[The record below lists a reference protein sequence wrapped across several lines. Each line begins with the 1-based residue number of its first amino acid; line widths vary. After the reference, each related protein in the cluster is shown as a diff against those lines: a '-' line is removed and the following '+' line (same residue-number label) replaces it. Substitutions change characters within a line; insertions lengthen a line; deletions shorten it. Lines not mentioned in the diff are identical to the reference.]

1 MVDKVRFMK
10 TYMPKMKSLLA
21 WIAGGVLALSLPLAA
36 SAQSQDELV
45 AAGKRIYEGGVLAN
59 NGQLVGN
66 RLDGTV
72 VRGADA
78 ACTHCHRPSGMGQVE
93 SDIQIAPISARFLFP
108 EEGEKPM
115 ATMDPRIG
123 KRMSLRRD
131 PHNDDTLALA
141 IRAGMGSN
149 GQTLSALMP
158 RFTLGDDD
166 MKALIAYL
174 RQLSATISPG
184 VKDRTI
190 HFATVITPGIEAGR
204 KKAMLDML
212 RIVVMQKNG
221 STVTSNS
228 SRRHM
233 VTAAELVLGTENK
246 WSLDVWELTGPPET
260 WGEQLRGYYKLAPVF
275 ALVSGMSNGTWAPV
289 EQFCESEKVP
299 CWFPSVAAPPR
310 HDGQPPRYSF
320 YFSHGVDLEA
330 KVLASYLG
338 ENPIH
343 GQLVQVARGKDAS
356 LAAAQLLGSE
366 LSKSKKLAASQI
378 KTIDLDQWSATD
390 APAQL
395 ANSLKS
401 LDANDTVMLWLRPDD
416 LRLLAPTLEK
426 TSAQRYASGSLLS
439 ATSVFLPESLRA
451 TTRLVYP
458 YEMPLV
464 RERNVAY
471 MHIWLKL
478 RRIALV
484 DEALQS
490 EVYFAMNMLTDT
502 LAEMLDN
509 LYRDYMIER
518 AETMISQR
526 ESRKA
531 EDEMRDQGLLRPRIQ
546 RKAMNGSIPQLVPLG
561 AAGYAEH
568 AKGLR
573 EGTTVYPRLS
583 LGPGQRYAS
592 KGAYI
597 VGYEKDDIASA
608 RLVALTPWIVP

>member
-1 MVDKVRFMK
+1 MK
-10 TYMPKMKSLLA
+10 TYMSKMKSLMA
-21 WIAGGVLALSLPLAA
+21 CITGGLLVAALPLCAF
-36 SAQSQDELV
+36 AQSQDALV
-45 AAGKRIYEGGVLAN
+45 AAGKRIYEEGVLAN
-59 NGQLVGN
+59 GHLVGN
-66 RLDGTV
+66 RLGGTV
-72 VRGADA
+72 VTGAAA
-78 ACTHCHRPSGMGQVE
+78 ACVNCHRFSGMGQVE
-93 SDIQIAPISARFLFP
+93 SDIQIAPITARFLFP
-108 EEGEKPM
+108 EEGEKPI

-123 KRMSLRRD
+123 KRMSIRRA
-131 PHNDDTLALA
+131 PHNDGTLAQA
-141 IRAGMGSN
+141 IRVGMGSN
-149 GQTLSALMP
+149 GQTLNELMP
-158 RFTLGDDD
+158 RFTMSDAD
-166 MKALIAYL
+166 MKALTAYL
-174 RQLSATISPG
+174 RQLSVKPSPG
-184 VKDRTI
+184 VEDRTI

-212 RIVVMQKNG
+212 RTVVMQKNG
-221 STVTSNS
+221 STITSNS

-233 VTAAELVLGTENK
+233 VTAAELVLGTENR

-260 WGEQLRGYYKLAPVF
+260 WGEQLRGYYKIAPVF

-289 EQFCESEKVP
+289 EEFCESEKVP

-310 HDGQPPRYSF
+310 HDGHPPRYSF

-330 KVLASYLG
+330 QVLASYFG
-338 ENPIH
+338 DDHIN
-343 GQLVQVARGKDAS
+343 GQLVQIARGKDAS

-366 LSKSKKLAASQI
+366 LNTSKKLAATQI
-378 KTIDLDQWSATD
+378 KTIDIDQWTAEE

-395 ANSLKS
+395 ANTLKNLS
-401 LDANDTVMLWLRPDD
+401 AIDTVILWLRPDD
-416 LRLLAPTLEK
+416 LKLLAPTLK
-426 TSAQRYASGSLLS
+426 KVSAQRYASGSMLS
-439 ATSVFLPESLRA
+439 ATSSFLPESLRA

-458 YEMPLV
+458 YEMPLA
-464 RERNVAY
+464 RESNVAY

-509 LYRDYMIER
+509 LYRDYMVER

-531 EDEMRDQGLLRPRIQ
+531 EDEMRDQGLVRPRIQ
-546 RKAMNGSIPQLVPLG
+546 RKVMHGSIPQLVPLG
-561 AAGYAEH
+561 ALGYAEH
-568 AKGLR
+568 ANGLR

-597 VGYEKDDIASA
+597 VGYEKDDVASA
-608 RLVALTPWIVP
+608 RLIALTPWIVP

>member
-1 MVDKVRFMK
+1 M
-10 TYMPKMKSLLA
+10 YIPKMKSLMA
-21 WIAGGVLALSLPLAA
+21 WIAGGVLAAALPLGA

-45 AAGKRIYEGGVLAN
+45 TAGKRIYEEGLLA

-66 RLDGTV
+66 RLDGTLV
-72 VRGADA
+72 KGAAA
-78 ACTHCHRPSGMGQVE
+78 ACSNCHRPSGMGQVE
-93 SDIQIAPISARFLFP
+93 SDIQIAPITARFLFP
-108 EEGEKPM
+108 EEGEKPI

-123 KRMSLRRD
+123 KRMSIKRA
-131 PHNDDTLALA
+131 PHNDGTLAQA

-149 GQTLSALMP
+149 GQTLNQLMP
-158 RFTLGDDD
+158 RFTMSDTD
-166 MKALIAYL
+166 MQALIAYL
-174 RQLSATISPG
+174 RQLSVKSSPG
-184 VKDRTI
+184 VEDRTI
-190 HFATVITPGIEAGR
+190 RFATVITPGIEAGR
-204 KKAMLDML
+204 KKALLDML
-212 RIVVMQKNG
+212 RTVVMQKNG
-221 STVTSNS
+221 STITSNS

-246 WSLDVWELTGPPET
+246 WALDVWELTGAPET

-275 ALVSGMSNGTWAPV
+275 ALVSGLSNGTWAPV

-310 HDGQPPRYSF
+310 HDGPPPRYSF
-320 YFSHGVDLEA
+320 YFSHGLDLEA
-330 KVLASYLG
+330 QVLASYFGDNHLD
-338 ENPIH
+338 

-356 LAAAQLLGSE
+356 LSAAQLLASE
-366 LSKSKKLAASQI
+366 LSKTKKIATTQI
-378 KTIDLDQWSATD
+378 TTIDIDQWTAEDT
-390 APAQL
+390 PVQL
-395 ANSLKS
+395 ANILKNLS
-401 LDANDTVMLWLRPDD
+401 ANDTVMLWLRPDD
-416 LRLLAPTLEK
+416 LRVLASTLGR
-426 TSAQRYASGSLLS
+426 TGAQRYAFGSLLS
-439 ATSVFLPESLRA
+439 ATSAFLPESLRA

-464 RERNVAY
+464 REHNVAY

-484 DEALQS
+484 DEAMQS
-490 EVYFAMNMLTDT
+490 EVYFAMNLLTDT

-509 LYRDYMIER
+509 LYRDYMVER

-531 EDEMRDQGLLRPRIQ
+531 EDEMRDQGLVRPRLQ

-561 AAGYAEH
+561 ALGYAEH
-568 AKGLR
+568 TKGLR

-597 VGYEKDDIASA
+597 VGYEKDDLASA
-608 RLVALTPWIVP
+608 RLIALTPWIVP